1 MNEETEFW
9 LVPVIRLQLVDS
21 VCAGGEEE
29 TAHGQPAQAGG
40 CHGCHVSRY
49 WAQLT
54 CHWLSW
60 RHGAVSLGQLPVH
73 EHGGHGG
80 VSLLGLC
87 QCWCGPGAGLR
98 GTAGLLA
105 AGPRWLPRRALP
117 CVRPCSSRTSFPV
130 SWPPWARGPG
140 LLSLY

>member
-1 MNEETEFW
+1 MASQ
-9 LVPVIRLQLVDS
+9 PRLEAVMA
-21 VCAGGEEE
+21 V
-29 TAHGQPAQAGG
+29 T
-40 CHGCHVSRY
+40 CHVSRY

-80 VSLLGLC
+80 VSLLELC

-105 AGPRWLPRRALP
+105 AGPHWLPRRALP

-140 LLSLY
+140 LLSLYYVDLSTGLREISQCLKAPCWCILLVSLY